1 MRVLRLI
8 SATNESDELT
18 AAFLRTP
25 HSLGDKTWTRFADFG
40 FEALDEGNESD
51 DESEMA
57 RSLGPDSLRPHATR
71 PRDFLGGLSRP
82 KTPSWGDF
90 LVSGFAPSG
99 GNSGG
104 FSLPPDKLLPP
115 INTGSAHR
123 SSSRDGPVFRSNLHE
138 LEKGEVK
145 SVERSRVDDALWSVW
160 IESLCGEEVEE
171 KKAVFGRCVVAETLA
186 LDSGRRW
193 IVIEVLSPSS
203 TG

>member
-1 MRVLRLI
+1 
-8 SATNESDELT
+8 LT

-57 RSLGPDSLRPHATR
+57 RSLGPDSLRPHANR

-115 INTGSAHR
+115 INTGSGHR
-123 SSSRDGPVFRSNLHE
+123 SGSRDGPVFRSNLHE

-193 IVIEVLSPSS
+193 IVIEVLSTLKCNLLTSRNL
-203 TG
+203 